1 MMVIVGL
8 MAGSGMACAQVTPV
22 GVQSGTPV
30 GVSGG
35 TPIGVSSGSTTTTP
49 SAYGNTS
56 TKLENPLKAES
67 IRDVIFLI
75 VDLAIWLGTAFAI
88 LAIIFV
94 GFKFIYAQGKPEE
107 IKEAKMWFM
116 YIIIGL
122 AILISSKVIVVI
134 IQNTLTDTGVVNR
147 SVFGN

>member
-1 MMVIVGL
+1 MGGGVATTYAAINSS
-8 MAGSGMACAQVTPV
+8 AGSPV
-22 GVQSGTPV
+22 NSSPGS
-30 GVSGG
+30 
-35 TPIGVSSGSTTTTP
+35 PINSSPNVNTVSSTP
-49 SAYGNTS
+49 SNPIS
-56 TKLENPLKAES
+56 TKLENPLKVES
-67 IRDVIFLI
+67 IRDVIFLV

-122 AILISSKVIVVI
+122 AILISAKTITVI
-134 IQNTLTDTGVVNR
+134 IQNTLVDSGVVNKDA
-147 SVFGN
+147 FGK

>member
-1 MMVIVGL
+1 MVG
-8 MAGSGMACAQVTPV
+8 GGMACAQITPV
-22 GVQSGTPV
+22 DSRSGTPID
-30 GVSGG
+30 SRTG
-35 TPIGVSSGSTTTTP
+35 TPIDSRSGIATSSTYTP
-49 SAYGNTS
+49 NAVS

-107 IKEAKMWFM
+107 IKDAKMWFM